1 MSDETTPRGGCLAL
15 LGGGEFTFGET
26 EAVDQVWLERCPPG
40 PIGFVPAASGS
51 VDYGRHFAEYLAR
64 AFDRQVELIP
74 VYRERDGR
82 RGRNAER
89 ILACAAVYLGGG
101 VAEQLLDALAE
112 SPAAAALATKL
123 ADGGIVV
130 AIAAAAQACGVAAR
144 SVAGDRVLPGL
155 GLLPEGVVEPN
166 FAPGHDRRLRR
177 LLAASGAKFGLGL
190 PAGSALLLGAGGEFE
205 AVGTVFRLTDEEG
218 DLEPLIE
225 EGSGG

>member
-1 MSDETTPRGGCLAL
+1 MTDRPNQRGGCLAL

-51 VDYGRHFAEYLAR
+51 VDYGRHFADYLGR
-64 AFDRQVELIP
+64 VFERQMELIP
-74 VYRERDGR
+74 IYRERDAR

-89 ILACAAVYLGGG
+89 ILGCAAVYLGGG

-112 SPAAAALATKL
+112 SPAAEALTSKL
-123 ADGGIVV
+123 AGGGVVV

-144 SVAGDRVLPGL
+144 SVTGDRVLPGL
-155 GLLPEGVVEPN
+155 RLMPEGVIEPN
-166 FAPGHDRRLRR
+166 FDPGHDRRLRR
-177 LLAASGAKFGLGL
+177 LLTASAAKFGLGL

-205 AVGTVFRLTDEEG
+205 AVGTVFRLTDAEA
-218 DLEPLIE
+218 DLEPLVE
-225 EGSGG
+225 EGAGG